1 MSIQADR
8 VIAERTAKTIY
19 LAGDCAVKLFDKN
32 YPASAVLSEAQRQVL
47 ASECGLKAPRVLK
60 VEPDDGRWAIWS
72 EYIPGI
78 TLWEAMKNAENI
90 KPLLNNFVD
99 LQMTIHDAELR
110 DLPCLHEFAAHK
122 LASSPLDSVK
132 RYELMNILENM
143 PEEKKVCHCDFVPW
157 NIILKNDNPDDPYL
171 LDWPFAS
178 HGNKDADVAQT
189 FLTFNIYGESKLA
202 VDYVKLYAEKS
213 GTYLR
218 GILRWVPVLAACRLA
233 SDHLKEKGTEY
244 NILEHFAY
252 VSNLKI

>member
-1 MSIQADR
+1 MSIQAEK
-8 VIAERTAKTIY
+8 VIAERTAKTVY
-19 LAGDCAVKLFDKN
+19 LVGDSAVKLFDIN
-32 YPASAVLSEAQRQVL
+32 YPASAILAEAQYQSL
-47 ASECGLKAPRVLK
+47 GAENGLKAPRVLK
-60 VEPDDGRWAIWS
+60 VEPDEGRWAIWS
-72 EYIPGI
+72 EYIPGP
-78 TLWEAMKNAENI
+78 TLWEAMKNSANI
-90 KPLLNNFVD
+90 QPFLNSFVD
-99 LQMTIHDAELR
+99 LQMTLHDTELR
-110 DLPCLHEFAAHK
+110 DLPCLHEFAAHR

-157 NIILKNDNPDDPYL
+157 NIILKNNNPEDPYL
-171 LDWPFAS
+171 LDWPFAC

-233 SDHLKEKGTEY
+233 SEHLSDKKNEA